1 VYKDARNI
9 MYIALMMILS
19 LFLLCCGSSTSVI
32 PDCGTDISV
41 KRILEEP
48 PIPDEPER
56 VSVELRFDNKAIVVT
71 IAGTDRKTTYFYS
84 QDGGNTWFH
93 DALYQKLRAW
103 QTHVLR
109 DGEVLPWSPNP
120 ADPAVRYRTIHFPEQ
135 KSYNERS
142 TDGGKN
148 WTRMKGLI
156 EGCTAEIDKGGAYFY
171 HPRDRLTLYLNSF
184 LPCLNSEVMFVSV
197 DGGDSFRP
205 MYEAAGSPAL
215 AISQSNPQVMYGAG
229 TAGSLLKSTDGGKLW
244 DLVGQ
249 NDLIR
254 KTYVRRAA
262 AGSEAPGKLF
272 DEWPT
277 DIDDIAIDPVDVNRV
292 YLATS
297 KGILCT
303 ENGGDT
309 WFILNTGIEKA
320 RAIHSVVIAP
330 GQPDILLVGTYKGL
344 MRSTDRGCHWEWI
357 DVMSRVHK

>member
-1 VYKDARNI
+1 
-9 MYIALMMILS
+9 
-19 LFLLCCGSSTSVI
+19 
-32 PDCGTDISV
+32 
-41 KRILEEP
+41 
-48 PIPDEPER
+48 
-56 VSVELRFDNKAIVVT
+56 
-71 IAGTDRKTTYFYS
+71 
-84 QDGGNTWFH
+84 
-93 DALYQKLRAW
+93 
-103 QTHVLR
+103 
-109 DGEVLPWSPNP
+109 
-120 ADPAVRYRTIHFPEQ
+120 
-135 KSYNERS
+135 
-142 TDGGKN
+142 
-148 WTRMKGLI
+148 MKGLI

-215 AISQSNPQVMYGAG
+215 AIIQSNPQVMYGAG